1 MAPTRLQ
8 KFIASTGIVSRRKAE
23 TLITDGRVFVNGEKV
38 TKLGTTI
45 NPAVDM
51 VEVNGQMLTSVTDF
65 RYIACNKPVGVTC
78 TRAQYQSERTVYQ
91 LIPDARDLVIAGRLD
106 KDSEGLVLLTND
118 GELTNLLT
126 HPRYEHEKEYEV
138 TLSRPLSTEADRAL
152 TEGIKLKEGMAKFDR
167 IERVSPQI
175 YHVTLHQ
182 GWNRQVRRMF
192 GQLQG
197 DVLRLRRIR
206 MNKLTLGR
214 LQPGAW
220 KAVQRADIL

>member
-1 MAPTRLQ
+1 MPTRLQ

-23 TLITDGRVFVNGEKV
+23 TLITDGRVFVNGKQV

-51 VEVNGQMLTSVTDF
+51 VEVNGQILTSVTDF
-65 RYIACNKPVGVTC
+65 RYIVLNKPAGVTC

-138 TLSRPLSTEADRAL
+138 TLSRPLSTEADRVL
-152 TEGIKLKEGMAKFDR
+152 TQGIKLKEGMAKFDAIR
-167 IERVSPQI
+167 RVSPQI

-182 GWNRQVRRMF
+182 GWNRQIRRMF

-220 KAVQRADIL
+220 KAVQRGDIL